1 MRIYKKSEIVVLAS
15 LLLVFLFVAT
25 PVLAN
30 FRPFPQQPRVRGEQ
44 TATPSAD
51 QEDEA
56 EQEGEHDRKGFEKR
70 LGEAKLRVCEK
81 LEDTINSRSDHLLDR
96 VNKHIA
102 RFDRISDKVQTFY
115 TEKMVPKGINVE
127 NYETLVGNIAT
138 KRVAAVEAAANAAA
152 TIDDFDCSGDSPRQ
166 ALADFHDQMHVVI
179 KALKEYKKSVVD
191 LIVAVRTAFNNSK
204 ETRQATSSAD

>member
-1 MRIYKKSEIVVLAS
+1 MGIYKKSEIVVLAS

-25 PVLAN
+25 PVLASL
-30 FRPFPQQPRVRGEQ
+30 RPFPQQPRVRGEQ

-51 QEDEA
+51 QEDES
-56 EQEGEHDRKGFEKR
+56 EQEGEQARGKFEKH

-81 LEDTINSRSDHLLDR
+81 LEDTINNRSDHLLDR

-102 RFDRISDKVQTFY
+102 RFDRISSKVQTFY

-138 KRVAAVEAAANAAA
+138 KKAAAVEAAANAAA
-152 TIDDFDCSGDSPRQ
+152 TIDDFDCSGDSPGQ

-204 ETRQATSSAD
+204 ETRQATSSAN